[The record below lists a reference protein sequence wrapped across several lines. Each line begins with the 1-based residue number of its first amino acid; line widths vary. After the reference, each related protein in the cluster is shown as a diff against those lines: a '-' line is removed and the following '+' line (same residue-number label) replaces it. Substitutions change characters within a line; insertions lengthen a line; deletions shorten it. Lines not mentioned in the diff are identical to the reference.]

1 MFSARLPRELAIS
14 GVLAALAVFLTP
26 TIAASTTYN
35 FTSGQVQITAVIQG
49 TATSVLEPGTSPV
62 TVPLGGSFVDFDA
75 LAGPNGTITGLE
87 LVPTGSFLLDL
98 DQTVAGFD
106 VIEISNAML
115 VESPG
120 ATGAVSGLGSFAID
134 TILSGT
140 VTGMG
145 GPPPATPITS
155 LQSGTSGI
163 VGISGDTLTLG
174 LFGINIATFQSLA
187 TPGVYVEVK
196 ADFTFV
202 GHTVVPEPSTA
213 LLVGLGLSGLA
224 FRGKGRPR

>member
-14 GVLAALAVFLTP
+14 GVLAALVVFLTP

-35 FTSGQVQITAVIQG
+35 FTGGQVQITAVIQG

-62 TVPLGGSFVDFDA
+62 TVPLGGSFVDFNP
-75 LAGPNGTITGLE
+75 LAGPNGSITGLE
-87 LVPTGSFLLDL
+87 LIPTGSFILDL

-106 VIEISNAML
+106 IIQISNAML
-115 VESPG
+115 VENPG
-120 ATGAVSGLGSFAID
+120 STGPVSGLGSFAID

-140 VTGMG
+140 VTGIG
-145 GPPPATPITS
+145 GPPPATPISS

-187 TPGVYVEVK
+187 TPGVFVEVK
-196 ADFTFV
+196 ADFTFI
-202 GHTVVPEPSTA
+202 GVVPEPTTA
-213 LLVGLGLSGLA
+213 LMLGLGLCGLA
-224 FRGKGRPR
+224 AGRRR

>member
-35 FTSGQVQITAVIQG
+35 FTGGQVQITAVIQG

-62 TVPLGGSFVDFDA
+62 TVPLGGSFVDFNP
-75 LAGPNGTITGLE
+75 LAGPNGSITGLE
-87 LVPTGSFLLDL
+87 LIPTGSFILDL

-106 VIEISNAML
+106 IIQISNAML
-115 VESPG
+115 VENPG
-120 ATGAVSGLGSFAID
+120 STGPVSGLGSFAID

-140 VTGMG
+140 VTGIG
-145 GPPPATPITS
+145 GPPPATPISS

-187 TPGVYVEVK
+187 TPGVFVEVK
-196 ADFTFV
+196 ADFTFI
-202 GHTVVPEPSTA
+202 GVVPEPTTA
-213 LLVGLGLSGLA
+213 LMLGLGLCGLA
-224 FRGKGRPR
+224 AGRRR

>member
-35 FTSGQVQITAVIQG
+35 FTGGQVQITAVIQG

-62 TVPLGGSFVDFDA
+62 TVPLGGSFVDFNP
-75 LAGPNGTITGLE
+75 LAGPNGSITGLE
-87 LVPTGSFLLDL
+87 LIPTGSFILDL

-106 VIEISNAML
+106 IIQISNAML
-115 VESPG
+115 VENPG
-120 ATGAVSGLGSFAID
+120 STGPVSGLGSFAID

-140 VTGMG
+140 VTGIG
-145 GPPPATPITS
+145 GPPPATPISS
-155 LQSGTSGI
+155 LQSGTSGF

-187 TPGVYVEVK
+187 TPGVFVEVK
-196 ADFTFV
+196 ADFTFI
-202 GHTVVPEPSTA
+202 GVVPEPTTA
-213 LLVGLGLSGLA
+213 LMLGLGLCGLA
-224 FRGKGRPR
+224 AGRRR